1 MGVIQ
6 DAIAQAHN
14 ASISTAD
21 FLRTCQVVAYRLK
34 NEPLKSW
41 VRAELD
47 GYENYDEIP
56 DYREVNLHLRGSFLR
71 GFTSLSNQVVPVG
84 SLPEVLQDS
93 ALRKRMSESV
103 AELEALGRG
112 AGDHG
117 LRTNCIPPET
127 FGRIEIY
134 EGATTLD
141 LWCEISPHA
150 LLAIADRVR
159 NRGLTLLLELEAEDP
174 NAAEPVAGEP
184 TIAPERVNQLV
195 QNFIYG
201 QNLSVAVGPGAV
213 AQQAVVVAGDLDSL
227 VQWAR
232 GVGIPEDAL
241 ATLPA
246 SIDLEDQSLGARA
259 RRWAK
264 GASKAARAVGRDVAV
279 AVIETEIKKYLGL
292 P

>member
-6 DAIAQAHN
+6 DAIAQAYN
-14 ASISTAD
+14 ASVSTVD

-34 NEPLKSW
+34 NEPLKAW

-47 GYENYDEIP
+47 GYENDDDIP
-56 DYREVNLHLRGSFLR
+56 EYREVSLHLKGSFVQ
-71 GFTSLSNQVVPVG
+71 GFTSLSNQTVPVG
-84 SLPEVLQDS
+84 ALPEVLQER
-93 ALRKRMSESV
+93 AVRKRMSESV

-127 FGRIEIY
+127 FGMIEIY
-134 EGATTLD
+134 RGATTLD
-141 LWCEISPHA
+141 LWCEISPQA

-159 NRGLTLLLELEAEDP
+159 NRALTLLLELEAEDP
-174 NAAEPVAGEP
+174 NAAEPVAGQA

-201 QNLSVAVGPGAV
+201 QNVSVAAGHGAV

-227 VQWAR
+227 VEWAR

-241 ATLPA
+241 AKLPA
-246 SIDLEDQSLGARA
+246 SIDQDGQSFGARA
-259 RRWAK
+259 RQWAK
-264 GASKAARAVGRDVAV
+264 DAALAAGGVGRDVAV
-279 AVIETEIKKYLGL
+279 AVIEAEIKKYLGL